1 MSLAQSERAGL
12 AGDLDR
18 LGPDAPTL
26 DKGWTTNDLLTHML
40 LREND
45 PLAIPGM
52 AVDLLD
58 ETTTARARRLEAST
72 TFDERVAQFRRGPKP
87 WSAFRIPLLDRVA
100 NGAEFFL
107 SLIHI

>member
-58 ETTTARARRLEAST
+58 ETVELLQQTVEGQARARA
-72 TFDERVAQFRRGPKP
+72 
-87 WSAFRIPLLDRVA
+87 I
-100 NGAEFFL
+100 
-107 SLIHI
+107 